1 MTRIGLAR
9 DFGTACARHGR
20 LAADSSV
27 CLRPCRARCEQ
38 IELLKSAC
46 ERYLVELGPDDQNVC
61 VWAAQRNRVR
71 TTRPRGLVYE

>member
-1 MTRIGLAR
+1 
-9 DFGTACARHGR
+9 
-20 LAADSSV
+20 V
-27 CLRPCRARCEQ
+27 
-38 IELLKSAC
+38 KSAC

>member
-9 DFGTACARHGR
+9 DSCTACARHGR
-20 LAADSSV
+20 LAAEFPV
-27 CLRPCRARCEQ
+27 CQRPCRARCEQ

-61 VWAAQRNRVR
+61 VLRNATV
-71 TTRPRGLVYE
+71 